1 MKRYKTVL
9 LCLTL
14 LICFSCKNG
23 QKNSSE
29 TNVTAEMVKVEF
41 LHAWHA
47 YKQYAWG
54 HDALKPLSK
63 TYHDW
68 YGESLLMTPV
78 DAFDTMMLMGLTQ
91 EAAEAKQ
98 LIMEK
103 LSFDK
108 DFKVQSFEITI
119 RLLGGLLSCY
129 QLDGDERFLK
139 FAEDLGNR
147 LLPVFDSPTGMPYRY
162 VHLQTGKTSDQLNNP
177 AEIGTA
183 ILEFGTLSKL
193 TKNPVYYDK
202 AKNAIIQLY
211 ERRSKIGLVGTV
223 IDVETGEWVNKTSYI
238 GGMIDSYY
246 EYLLKAW
253 LLFGD
258 EDFKMMWENSV
269 TAINQYL
276 ADETENGFWYGLA
289 DMNTG
294 ERTSTHFGA
303 LQAFFPAVLALGG
316 DLKRAENLQESCYK
330 MWNLHGIEPEVID
343 YKTMDVI
350 YHSYFLRPEIIESAY
365 YLYHYTND
373 PKYRKMGETFF
384 HNLVKHCKVEN
395 GFTALENVITKK
407 QSDAMESFFLAE
419 TLKYLYL
426 LFAPEETLNF
436 DEVIFNTEAHPIKK
450 MYSNEDLI
458 AE

>member
-1 MKRYKTVL
+1 MKRYFTVFF
-9 LCLTL
+9 CLTL
-14 LICFSCKNG
+14 LFCFYCEKN

-29 TNVTAEMVKVEF
+29 TSVTAEMVKAEF
-41 LHAWHA
+41 LHAWNG

-78 DAFDTMMLMGLTQ
+78 DAFDTMILMGLTK

-98 LIMEK
+98 LIIEK

-108 DFKVQSFEITI
+108 DLKVQNFEITI

-129 QLDGDERFLK
+129 QLDGDERFLNL
-139 FAEDLGNR
+139 AEDLGNR
-147 LLPVFDSPTGMPYRY
+147 LLPAFDSPTGMPYRY
-162 VHLQTGKTSDQLNNP
+162 VHLQTGETSDHLNNP
-177 AEIGTA
+177 AEIGTFV
-183 ILEFGTLSKL
+183 LEFGTLSKL
-193 TKNPVYYDK
+193 TNNPVYYDK
-202 AKNAIIQLY
+202 AKNAIVQLY
-211 ERRSKIGLVGTV
+211 ERRSKIGLVGIV
-223 IDVETGEWVNKTSYI
+223 INVETGEWVNKTSHI

-258 EDFKMMWENSV
+258 EDFKMMWQNSV
-269 TAINQYL
+269 TAINKYL
-276 ADETENGFWYGLA
+276 ADEMENGFWYGLA

-294 ERTSTHFGA
+294 ELTSTHFGA

-316 DLKRAENLQESCYK
+316 DLKRAKDLQESCYK
-330 MWNLHGIEPEVID
+330 MWNLHGIEPDVID
-343 YKTMDVI
+343 YATMDVI
-350 YHSYFLRPEIIESAY
+350 YPSYFLRPEIIESAY
-365 YLYHYTND
+365 YLYHYTKD

-384 HNLVKHCKVEN
+384 HSLVKCCKVEN
-395 GFTALENVITKK
+395 GYAALENVITKE

-436 DEVIFNTEAHPIKK
+436 DNIIFNTEAHPMKK
-450 MYSNEDLI
+450 IFN
-458 AE
+458 